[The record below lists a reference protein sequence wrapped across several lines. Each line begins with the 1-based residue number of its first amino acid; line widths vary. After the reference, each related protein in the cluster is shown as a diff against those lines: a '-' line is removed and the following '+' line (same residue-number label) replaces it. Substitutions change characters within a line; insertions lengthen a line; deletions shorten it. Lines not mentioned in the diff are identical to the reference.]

1 MKVLRGLRLLV
12 IVFQEVFVAIADD
25 LHFRDKVSLAIDTV
39 FSLRRRRSSNFT
51 LLLFLLRL
59 AHQEP
64 SFFGL
69 SDELLLQLPENQCV
83 EIQFRYVCP
92 NQ

>member
-1 MKVLRGLRLLV
+1 MKVLRGLQLLV

-51 LLLFLLRL
+51 LLLFL
-59 AHQEP
+59 
-64 SFFGL
+64 F
-69 SDELLLQLPENQCV
+69 
-83 EIQFRYVCP
+83 
-92 NQ
+92 